1 MAARLVSLE
10 LAGFKGQRQTHEL
23 PPRLILSGP
32 NGAGKS
38 AVLDALRLALC
49 GLISGPQVE
58 KLARLVGPRGGT
70 VKVTD
75 ADGDWLERGAEID
88 AEAGTVREILQ
99 VAGAKGAQAAHRKA
113 ATDRW
118 EASELLLDSAALAA
132 LSPEARREE
141 LLRLCGSAERLTDQQ
156 LVELAG
162 AGFARQLAG
171 PGATW
176 ESIQAP
182 GVLPAG
188 LQLVLGAWMGQAG
201 PGDQLAGLW
210 RSMDRGALEALSAG
224 IDLLGDLR
232 RKYAGAA
239 KESAAAAQELA
250 RGQAEAP
257 EADRARK
264 AAEDELRELRRT
276 AQERELVRTRLA
288 EKARTVERLERD
300 LAGLRDKLAALP
312 AVSKVQAAPSREQIN
327 AAEDARTAA
336 GQAHDQAMDL
346 YQQHLE
352 AQKVLK
358 DDAAFLAEL
367 RARPEKLL
375 VDGLSALPKGLHPDL
390 PRLIGLALAMSAETD
405 GRLAHLEAALARVK
419 AAFDKLPVMPSKSD
433 LERLEDAADVARE
446 ARDRMRKLASDAED
460 QRLRSG
466 EPDRLRTQISGLESE
481 LSIQSAQRAVVT
493 VSAGTYRADLD
504 QAIHLQEQA
513 VAELQRIAGAR
524 GAYESALSRARAA
537 RASEEAAKLG
547 EAALRAERQAL
558 TEGAVAPLMEAAGA
572 MLRAAGRSET
582 PAVQLL
588 TPKGRPTCDLGWIA
602 PEDPRLRHV
611 ETLSGGE
618 AVLFGAALLAALAMR
633 LPGRRVLMIEADACD
648 NRNLDALFRGLAA
661 VPVEDVPNIIIA
673 TSRPVLEAEGWDVSM
688 FGRCVTSAPA
698 EVS

>member
-1 MAARLVSLE
+1 MFKPLAWTKSL
-10 LAGFKGQRQTHEL
+10 
-23 PPRLILSGP
+23 
-32 NGAGKS
+32 
-38 AVLDALRLALC
+38 
-49 GLISGPQVE
+49 
-58 KLARLVGPRGGT
+58 
-70 VKVTD
+70 
-75 ADGDWLERGAEID
+75 
-88 AEAGTVREILQ
+88 
-99 VAGAKGAQAAHRKA
+99 
-113 ATDRW
+113 
-118 EASELLLDSAALAA
+118 
-132 LSPEARREE
+132 
-141 LLRLCGSAERLTDQQ
+141 
-156 LVELAG
+156 
-162 AGFARQLAG
+162 
-171 PGATW
+171 
-176 ESIQAP
+176 
-182 GVLPAG
+182 
-188 LQLVLGAWMGQAG
+188 
-201 PGDQLAGLW
+201 
-210 RSMDRGALEALSAG
+210 SM
-224 IDLLGDLR
+224 
-232 RKYAGAA
+232 
-239 KESAAAAQELA
+239 AAAALLSVTLVPA
-250 RGQAEAP
+250 LMLLFVRGRILP
-257 EADRARK
+257 EHRNPVNRALIWLYRP
-264 AAEDELRELRRT
+264 AIR
-276 AQERELVRTRLA
+276 LV
-288 EKARTVERLERD
+288 
-300 LAGLRDKLAALP
+300 
-312 AVSKVQAAPSREQIN
+312 
-327 AAEDARTAA
+327 
-336 GQAHDQAMDL
+336 
-346 YQQHLE
+346 
-352 AQKVLK
+352 
-358 DDAAFLAEL
+358 L
-367 RARPEKLL
+367 RAR
-375 VDGLSALPKGLHPDL
+375 ALT
-390 PRLIGLALAMSAETD
+390 IGLALAMSAETD